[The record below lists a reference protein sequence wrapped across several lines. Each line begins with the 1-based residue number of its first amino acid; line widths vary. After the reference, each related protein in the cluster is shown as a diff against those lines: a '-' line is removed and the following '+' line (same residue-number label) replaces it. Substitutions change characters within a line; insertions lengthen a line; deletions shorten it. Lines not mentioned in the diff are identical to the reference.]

1 MKYQSYGVLGGLICF
16 LILTSGSLSPHSCV
30 YAEETDLFMTQVSF
44 MTSDQV
50 NISASW
56 VLPKTQTKS
65 SKSRPVVILLHDY
78 GLDRRDWGI
87 LIPDLVEQGYNVLA
101 IDLRGHGQS
110 TGGGLPSPVS
120 MMQTGYRD
128 VEAALTWVKSQKTSN
143 AKKIALI
150 GIGMGA
156 DIAYLC
162 SGQFY
167 KQIKTTIA
175 ISPSHNPVTY
185 GSFVDRDPR
194 AILFCVTRKGKQ
206 GKSMFAAETL
216 SNFTKEPK
224 KLVVY
229 DSAAYG
235 LAMFYKHPEIKQEI
249 FAWLPR

>member
-1 MKYQSYGVLGGLICF
+1 M
-16 LILTSGSLSPHSCV
+16 
-30 YAEETDLFMTQVSF
+30 AQVSF
-44 MTSDQV
+44 TTSDQV
-50 NISASW
+50 AISASW

-65 SKSRPVVILLHDY
+65 SKPRPAVILLHDY

-87 LIPDLVEQGYNVLA
+87 FIPDLVEQGYNVLA
-101 IDLRGHGQS
+101 IDMRGHGQS
-110 TGGGLPSPVS
+110 SGGGAASPMS

-128 VEAALTWVKSQKTSN
+128 VEAALTWVASQKTSN
-143 AKKIALI
+143 AKKISLI

-167 KQIKTTIA
+167 KEIETFVA
-175 ISPSHNPVTY
+175 ISPSHNPVTH
-185 GSFVDRDPR
+185 GSFIDREPR
-194 AILFCVTRKGKQ
+194 SILFCVTRKGKQ

-249 FAWLPR
+249 FAWLSR